1 MLYPDCKDKTQ
12 LNKPS
17 MAFPLPILTANQ
29 DSLSSFR
36 CARQNDSAICSK
48 PENADLQFDIVD
60 DAEKKGKVH
69 LKRLIMKLRK
79 LNSPTNISSLSTYE
93 CESQKQSS
101 IHPRSNDASLQFSS
115 FDDLKNTPN
124 VFRLEDIDSKQI
136 SCRLN
141 LTHLNGSIIDCTE
154 KFSTVD
160 EMLRHVRKFHFKLN
174 ECMICSH
181 CFAMKAKLPEHME
194 I

>member
-36 CARQNDSAICSK
+36 SARQNDSAICSNPK
-48 PENADLQFDIVD
+48 NADLQLDIVD

-79 LNSPTNISSLSTYE
+79 LNSPTNISSLSTHE

-101 IHPRSNDASLQFSS
+101 FQRRSNHASLQLSS
-115 FDDLKNTPN
+115 FHDMENTPN

-136 SCRLN
+136 SCRLDS
-141 LTHLNGSIIDCTE
+141 THVNGSIIDCTE

-160 EMLRHVRKFHFKLN
+160 EMLRHVRKYHFKLN

-181 CFAMKAKLPEHME
+181 CFSMKEKLIDHME
-194 I
+194 L